1 MAERDIVFT
10 CPKCGCHK
18 IEEIMMDLC
27 VASDISISEHPDGTI
42 DFAYGDQSN
51 EGGHVDRYQCG
62 DCGRTIVN
70 HDSPYSMDGLDV
82 AALAKAIK
90 FLNANEPADGVPLI
104 THAELVERFAD
115 ALRTTDG
122 EAMARIWNGSFANEV
137 KYVDDGMFEWVK
149 T

>member
-1 MAERDIVFT
+1 MAEVDIVFT

-51 EGGHVDRYQCG
+51 EGGGHVDRYQCG
-62 DCGRTIVN
+62 ECGRTIVDHN
-70 HDSPYSMDGLDV
+70 SPHSDDGLDV
-82 AALAKAIK
+82 AALAKAI
-90 FLNANEPADGVPLI
+90 NAINNPPKQGEQVSFD
-104 THAELVERFAD
+104 ELVTRISD
-115 ALRTTDG
+115 QYSTLSG
-122 EAMARIWNGSFANEV
+122 EELAQEWNRLFPEQVVYEGDS
-137 KYVDDGMFEWVK
+137 MFWVM